1 MFRKVYRDGKATV
14 EGLSRSISGAAD
26 RLDQMAPSVE
36 PYRSELEKHD
46 TTVIDLT
53 KLKSGDALNHG
64 KFAESPDAVSLIGDR
79 LVTGQT
85 VTDQDVG
92 VGKALG
98 AVAIGAAQ
106 TVGTASIA
114 VSAPIAVFD
123 PRTRRSYGD
132 QVQCLGRSL
141 YDTVGLVGDSVDPAL
156 FDNHLALPQSSKS
169 TASPVKNR

>member
-1 MFRKVYRDGKATV
+1 MFRKLYRDGKATV

-64 KFAESPDAVSLIGDR
+64 KFAESPEAVRLIGDR

-106 TVGTASIA
+106 TVGAAS
-114 VSAPIAVFD
+114 IAVFD

-141 YDTVGLVGDSVDPAL
+141 YDTVGLFGDSVDPAL